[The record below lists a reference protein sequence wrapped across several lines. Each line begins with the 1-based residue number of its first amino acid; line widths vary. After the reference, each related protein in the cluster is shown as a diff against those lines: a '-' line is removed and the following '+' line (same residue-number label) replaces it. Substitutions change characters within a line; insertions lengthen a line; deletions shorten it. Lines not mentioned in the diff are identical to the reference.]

1 MSDDLLKIVCKLI
14 NLNFHTRAFSSRAP
28 LMTPSAHHTECCV
41 GAFRPLTIHHA
52 STIIYCTIARIKLTV
67 LLRGVASLNSMN
79 HNVDWVTSG
88 SHANTSTNTT
98 TANASQYQFQ
108 QWNQSQYQSTMCTH
122 AVNTAAHLPDYVKES
137 SKRQREDPASF
148 FLVSQDEESS
158 ASSSCTGMEMEMDFQ
173 SDETYPAGNHHHHH
187 HQKRQRFC
195 REVEGGKPYDNLSSQ
210 GSVSVT
216 TTSTNHAATPKSN
229 PFSLSTKK
237 PPQPKPPVVEWWK
250 QKRQNRNKQN
260 VSSSI
265 SACCFICQKAPN
277 PRTPLPQASIR
288 RRAPATMPPNALLA
302 YLTPLQSASSS
313 SGRGRTRSPSL
324 TFATPASNTATT
336 PTHPDQTP
344 CTFCERAVCS
354 DCLGQCQD
362 CQQVYCSLCR
372 TTDYNSCN
380 TSRLERTLCL
390 DCAAVCNETGD
401 SMHLD

>member
-1 MSDDLLKIVCKLI
+1 
-14 NLNFHTRAFSSRAP
+14 
-28 LMTPSAHHTECCV
+28 
-41 GAFRPLTIHHA
+41 
-52 STIIYCTIARIKLTV
+52 
-67 LLRGVASLNSMN
+67 
-79 HNVDWVTSG
+79 
-88 SHANTSTNTT
+88 
-98 TANASQYQFQ
+98 
-108 QWNQSQYQSTMCTH
+108 MCTH
-122 AVNTAAHLPDYVKES
+122 ALNTAANLANNDPVGES
-137 SKRQREDPASF
+137 CKRQRDDPAAF

-158 ASSSCTGMEMEMDFQ
+158 ASSCTGMDMEMDFQ
-173 SDETYPAGNHHHHH
+173 SEETYGYPAENHHR

-195 REVEGGKPYDNLSSQ
+195 REMVDNPYGNPLSP
-210 GSVSVT
+210 GIVSIA
-216 TTSTNHAATPKSN
+216 SINTNHAATPKSN
-229 PFSLSTKK
+229 PFTLSPKK
-237 PPQPKPPVVEWWK
+237 HPQTKPPVVEWWK
-250 QKRQNRNKQN
+250 QKPQNRSKQN
-260 VSSSI
+260 DPKLSLT
-265 SACCFICQKAPN
+265 CCFICQKLPN
-277 PRTPLPQASIR
+277 PKTPLPQASIQ

-324 TFATPASNTATT
+324 TTATATSNTATT
-336 PTHPDQTP
+336 QHHPDQTP